1 MIYKIRNSDLQEGT
15 YIMEKSGI
23 YQLQEDIVFHPNPE
37 YDFQPKPSQ
46 YLKYNP
52 KLGYGLGFFAVFV
65 IQGQNIKFDLNG
77 FSIRCSKEFLLK
89 QRFCAIIEL
98 ASTPF
103 IPNQGPANFGPIIQ
117 SAKNCII
124 QNGCLGQVS
133 HHGIH
138 GNGMENIKIKNL
150 TIKEYEVAAISLN
163 GGINI
168 IVEDCKILGVSTKV
182 PCLSNYAH
190 CKFDLP
196 FLKKIVKE
204 NPHLLLEMQNETK
217 TVQEIYDTTVEQ
229 VKIFEHA
236 YMNNLPYNGA
246 FYNETGLYDG
256 NVYGMVFNSLGV
268 VVNGFKHL
276 RDENT
281 IGNENI
287 FIRNTTIENTVSDST
302 QVLGLFDTTKKNI
315 GAYGKSA
322 FVGPVGD
329 MFNLMSSINSNG
341 VFNNDFVC
349 VMQLAIA
356 KFGKKENNTIG
367 TSNIDSYL
375 YDTWIKST
383 TNIFSEISMDPD
395 DKTKRFYLVGGS
407 DSMNHK
413 MKGNIGLFISQGLN
427 VNIENVNIHN
437 VQNNG
442 IQKNQQSSQSI
453 GLCIT
458 GSKDVYSKKLSIHN
472 INSINSTSNEIE
484 LVNENVN
491 IDLDVI

>member
-1 MIYKIRNSDLQEGT
+1 
-15 YIMEKSGI
+15 MEKSGI

-182 PCLSNYAH
+182 PCFIKL
-190 CKFDLP
+190 C
-196 FLKKIVKE
+196 
-204 NPHLLLEMQNETK
+204 
-217 TVQEIYDTTVEQ
+217 
-229 VKIFEHA
+229 
-236 YMNNLPYNGA
+236 
-246 FYNETGLYDG
+246 
-256 NVYGMVFNSLGV
+256 SL
-268 VVNGFKHL
+268 
-276 RDENT
+276 
-281 IGNENI
+281 
-287 FIRNTTIENTVSDST
+287 
-302 QVLGLFDTTKKNI
+302 
-315 GAYGKSA
+315 
-322 FVGPVGD
+322 
-329 MFNLMSSINSNG
+329 
-341 VFNNDFVC
+341 
-349 VMQLAIA
+349 
-356 KFGKKENNTIG
+356 
-367 TSNIDSYL
+367 
-375 YDTWIKST
+375 
-383 TNIFSEISMDPD
+383 
-395 DKTKRFYLVGGS
+395 
-407 DSMNHK
+407 
-413 MKGNIGLFISQGLN
+413 
-427 VNIENVNIHN
+427 
-437 VQNNG
+437 
-442 IQKNQQSSQSI
+442 
-453 GLCIT
+453 
-458 GSKDVYSKKLSIHN
+458 
-472 INSINSTSNEIE
+472 
-484 LVNENVN
+484 
-491 IDLDVI
+491 